1 MTAPAS
7 EGVTQGVT
15 LAKPFADRA
24 QQREADFLGMYL
36 FLASEAM
43 LFGGI
48 VALLFAD
55 RFRHPGAAEQAAARL
70 KLWIGTANTAIL
82 LTSSLFVALAVV
94 ASRAGKARAVIGWF
108 GAAGLLGLTFL
119 GLKGYEY
126 AQDFAEG
133 VTPVLGR
140 AVPGALFI
148 NLYFTATVLHAIHLT
163 VGIGLMAWAALR
175 VRSARVKLPNQAIV
189 IEMTGLYWHFVDV
202 VWIFLFPFLYL
213 PRH

>member
-7 EGVTQGVT
+7 QGVT
-15 LAKPFADRA
+15 LTEPYARRD
-24 QQREADFLGMYL
+24 QQREADFLCMYL
-36 FLASEAM
+36 FLASEIM

-48 VALLFAD
+48 IALLFAD

-70 KLWIGTANTAIL
+70 NIWIGTANTAIL

-94 ASRAGKARAVIGWF
+94 ASRAGRPKAVTAWL
-108 GAAGLLGLTFL
+108 GAAVLLGLAFL
-119 GLKGYEY
+119 GLKGVEY
-126 AQDFAEG
+126 AKDFAEG

-163 VGIGLMAWAALR
+163 AGMALMTWAGARVWTAR
-175 VRSARVKLPNQAIV
+175 VRVPGQSIV
-189 IEMTGLYWHFVDV
+189 VEMTGLYWHFVDV
-202 VWIFLFPFLYL
+202 VWVFLFPFLYL

>member
-1 MTAPAS
+1 MSAPS
-7 EGVTQGVT
+7 EGVT
-15 LAKPFADRA
+15 LSEPFKRRA

-55 RFRHPGAAEQAAARL
+55 RFRHPGAAEEAAVRL
-70 KLWIGTANTAIL
+70 KIWIGTANTAIL

-94 ASRAGKARAVIGWF
+94 ASRAGKARAVMGWL
-108 GAAGLLGLTFL
+108 GAACLLGLAFL
-119 GLKGYEY
+119 GLKGFEY

-133 VTPVLGR
+133 VKPVLGR
-140 AVPGALFI
+140 AVPDALFI
-148 NLYFTATVLHAIHLT
+148 NLYFVATVLHAIHLT
-163 VGIGLMAWAALR
+163 AGLGLMTWAGLR
-175 VRSARVKLPNQAIV
+175 VRSGRVTLPNQAIV

-202 VWIFLFPFLYL
+202 VWVFLFPFLYL